1 MPFCNCANCYNIL
14 YSFRCHCVAGF
25 TGTHCESN
33 INECQSNPCKNQA
46 TCVDEL
52 NSYNCK
58 CQPGFS
64 GSRCETGI
72 CELNVVK
79 NDTKYRV
86 TITTSIF
93 TCTKHNLYTKNYV
106 KHFVLIQSSQPSSK
120 LAHVISSSTEEEV
133 ELRDARVKWRESNLT
148 ELFTFCIFRRDT
160 WISHLIQIVQSPWIC
175 LQN

>member
-25 TGTHCESN
+25 TGTHCELN

-106 KHFVLIQSSQPSSK
+106 KHFVLI
-120 LAHVISSSTEEEV
+120 
-133 ELRDARVKWRESNLT
+133 
-148 ELFTFCIFRRDT
+148 
-160 WISHLIQIVQSPWIC
+160 
-175 LQN
+175 